1 MDSLEV
7 VARPRFDKTD
17 VAWLMEMRAKRTS
30 NYGPPYFTLV
40 FPGATMEPGE
50 FANLVRQRAREVHRI
65 RFRLRSALVVPEA
78 AVKRFHVFL
87 IPDEGFGAILKL
99 HDRLHAGP
107 LEVCLRPETPYLPHI
122 TVATTADYAA
132 ARKLA
137 ASLNAND
144 LQIDGAID
152 ALQVERRAGDVARLV
167 AEIPLEKGGWFG

>member
-1 MDSLEV
+1 MIRW
-7 VARPRFDKTD
+7 VAAIFI
-17 VAWLMEMRAKRTS
+17 AL
-30 NYGPPYFTLV
+30 FV
-40 FPGATMEPGE
+40 FYPLLPFLDRVGVGHLPGD
-50 FANLVRQRAREVHRI
+50 I